1 MKSNIVLIG
10 FMGTG
15 KSTVGKILAEKL
27 SKDFIEMDDII
38 SQKANKSIPE
48 IFSQDGEITFRE
60 LEMQVA
66 KELSEKKNKIISA
79 GGGLVLNKLNI
90 DYLKKKSILVLL
102 RANPKE
108 IFKRI
113 SKDGKEKRPLLDN
126 IDPVKEIKSL
136 LDFRLN
142 YYNSAAEITISTDN
156 KDPSQIASE
165 IIRKLKTEEPDKK
178 K

>member
-48 IFSQDGEITFRE
+48 IFSQDGEISFRE

-66 KELSEKKNKIISA
+66 KELSGKKNKIISA

-126 IDPVKEIKSL
+126 IDPVKEIKLL
-136 LDFRLN
+136 LDYRQYF
-142 YYNSAAEITISTDN
+142 YNSAAEITVSTNN
-156 KDPSQIASE
+156 KDPNQIASE
-165 IIRKLKTEEPDKK
+165 IIRKLKIEIPDKK
-178 K
+178 N